1 MIYNLR
7 KSEYRFDLV
16 STRTRGGTR
25 YNIMYVIMFAS
36 DLRRGRWFSQGIPV
50 SSTNKIDLHDIIE
63 ILLKVAL
70 TTISHKPEV
79 EHTNYVNRSCRIYR
93 TIFVFISKHVLHITN
108 ANYILVNY
116 IMCCHSIFF
125 MNILLYIY

>member
-1 MIYNLR
+1 
-7 KSEYRFDLV
+7 
-16 STRTRGGTR
+16 
-25 YNIMYVIMFAS
+25 MFAS
-36 DLRRGRWFSQGIPV
+36 DLRRGLWFSQGIPV

-79 EHTNYVNRSCRIYR
+79 EHTNYVDRSSRISR
-93 TIFVFISKHVLHITN
+93 TMLVFISKHFLHITN

-116 IMCCHSIFF
+116 LMCCHSIFF
-125 MNILLYIY
+125 YEYITIYTLGFFQYNFESLLFSVLKMVPVP